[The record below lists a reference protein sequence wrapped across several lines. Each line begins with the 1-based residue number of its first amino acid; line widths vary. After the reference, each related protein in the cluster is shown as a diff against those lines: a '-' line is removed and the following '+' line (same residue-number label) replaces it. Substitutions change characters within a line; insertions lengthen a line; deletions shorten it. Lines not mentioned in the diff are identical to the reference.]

1 MAGPQEPPDTASQDA
16 IEIVDRPERRRY
28 ELTLGD
34 RVLGVAFYRV
44 DPDAGRITLRHTE
57 IDPAGRGKGL
67 GSRLAEHVLADVRR
81 RGLRVQPDCPFMA
94 GHIAAHPEHQD
105 LLA

>member
-1 MAGPQEPPDTASQDA
+1 MTGNEEPRDPTPHEA

-28 ELTLGD
+28 ELTLDG
-34 RVLGVAFYRV
+34 RVLGVALYRL
-44 DPDAGRITLRHTE
+44 DPDGTRITLRHTE

-67 GSRLAEHVLADVRR
+67 GSRLAEHVLADARR